1 LGFSSLV
8 KVARFRAVTRNP
20 GTPQSVKRQTDVSQ
34 DFWLT
39 EFAYQPKNPIDRFIA
54 WRCTVRPLLMAIL
67 GLTFVSF
74 VASTKASSTH
84 FDPGYYRKY
93 TCQQLFEEG
102 RKTSAQAIALSG
114 QTNKGRGTDV
124 ASTEDIIVMPRIV
137 SEGKPVSGQLALIKQ
152 QMLAIEDASIQSQC
166 EIEFLDPPH

>member
-1 LGFSSLV
+1 M
-8 KVARFRAVTRNP
+8 
-20 GTPQSVKRQTDVSQ
+20 
-34 DFWLT
+34 
-39 EFAYQPKNPIDRFIA
+39 
-54 WRCTVRPLLMAIL
+54 RPLLMAIL
-67 GLTFVSF
+67 GFTFVSF
-74 VASTKASSTH
+74 AASTKASSTH

-114 QTNKGRGTDV
+114 QTNKRRVTDV

-137 SEGKPVSGQLALIKQ
+137 SEGKPVGQLALIKQ